1 MTSGTESAPAP
12 TRRGNGQLIAL
23 IEQAAMSNKEFA
35 RAVRATA
42 VRHGRDAKCTHTS
55 VQRWRDGR
63 MSRAVPPE
71 LIAETLSRALG
82 RIVSTT
88 DIGMAGPSRSQRPL
102 WTAEFLESPAEL
114 SSVMRALWVSDLEQ
128 EGAVRSEIPA
138 TALSGPGL
146 HWLMADRVAAP
157 VGRGTGREVTPADL
171 AGFRDTLHAF
181 DLIARRTGGAAARLP
196 AVQYL
201 HTSLTPLLTG
211 RYPAET
217 GRSLFGAVALAHLG
231 IGRYTHDAGLHGLA
245 RRYLLLALCSAHQ
258 ADDRLLGAHVL
269 TTLAEHAAGAGDQPA
284 TANLVRAALG
294 ASSGSN
300 PRARAALYAAQAH
313 AQAARQDGEA
323 ATHSLAAASR
333 GLAHAIPQD
342 APWLDYFGA
351 AELAD
356 TALRCRLELG
366 DFAAAPADFAAATA
380 ARSPDRLVDQVLAR
394 CLLATAYFRLGDPV
408 QACTAVEAALN
419 GAQGLQS
426 GTVAAQLAQLAT
438 YLAPHRESPRAAAL
452 LRRIRRCGSPLGS
465 PDTPRSTGAATR
477 PTH

>member
-12 TRRGNGQLIAL
+12 TRRANGQLIAL

-71 LIAETLSRALG
+71 LIAETLSRVLG
-82 RIVSTT
+82 RIVSTA
-88 DIGMAGPSRSQRPL
+88 DIGMASASRSQHPL
-102 WTAEFLESPAEL
+102 WTADFIESPAEL

-128 EGAVRSEIPA
+128 DGAVRSEIPA
-138 TALSGPGL
+138 GSLNGPAL
-146 HWLMADRVAAP
+146 HWLMADSVAEP

-171 AGFRDTLHAF
+171 VGFRDTLHAF

-217 GRSLFGAVALAHLG
+217 GRSLFGAVAVAHLG

-269 TTLAEHAAGAGDQPA
+269 TTLAEQAAGAGDQPA
-284 TANLVRAALG
+284 TANLVRAALS
-294 ASSGSN
+294 ASSGCN
-300 PRARAALYAAQAH
+300 PRARAALFAAQAR
-313 AQAARQDGEA
+313 ARAALQDTEG
-323 ATHSLAAASR
+323 ATRSLAAAAR
-333 GLAHAIPQD
+333 GLAHDVPQD
-342 APWLDYFGA
+342 SPWLDYFGPSD
-351 AELAD
+351 LAD
-356 TALRCRLELG
+356 TRLRCLLELG
-366 DFAAAPADFAAATA
+366 EFAAAAAEFAEADAV
-380 ARSPDRLVDQVLAR
+380 RPPDRLVDQVLAH
-394 CLLATAYFRLGDPV
+394 CLLATAYFRHGDPA
-408 QACTAVEAALN
+408 QACTAVEAALH

-426 GTVAAQLAQLAT
+426 GTVTRQLAQLAT
-438 YLAPHRESPRAAAL
+438 YLAPHRDNPRAVAL
-452 LRRIRRCGSPLGS
+452 LRRIHRYGGPLGT
-465 PDTPRSTGAATR
+465 PDLARSRTPEAC
-477 PTH
+477 